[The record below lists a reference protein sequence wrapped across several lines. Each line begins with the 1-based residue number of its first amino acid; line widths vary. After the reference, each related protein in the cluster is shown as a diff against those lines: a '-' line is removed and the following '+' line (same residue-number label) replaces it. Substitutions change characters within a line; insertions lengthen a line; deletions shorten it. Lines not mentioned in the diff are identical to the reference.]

1 MRRRLSNIFALLC
14 HRDNIQKVFNLNRAC
29 CSCWSRSDLDGKR
42 GGVLW
47 KLYCFIN
54 LRVSFIRLSLVF
66 RVQRETQRGAEVTSL
81 LEDKKFF
88 WNHPS
93 SHRLQSI
100 IFRASIHVWF
110 LIEYSNLFPTSWIQL
125 SKVNI
130 LKWSMIDSRLS
141 SGLCAVN
148 VIKIVNHSEKGRLEC
163 LERFKSS
170 KVKSSRTGELSKVV
184 FTSTWATF

>member
-14 HRDNIQKVFNLNRAC
+14 HRDNIQKVFNLNRDC
-29 CSCWSRSDLDGKR
+29 CSCWNRLHLDGKR
-42 GGVLW
+42 GGAPW

-66 RVQRETQRGAEVTSL
+66 GVQRETQRCAEITSL
-81 LEDKKFF
+81 LKDKKLFG
-88 WNHPS
+88 NHPS

-110 LIEYSNLFPTSWIQL
+110 LIEYSNLFPTSSIQL
-125 SKVNI
+125 AKVNI

-141 SGLCAVN
+141 SRFCAEN
-148 VIKIVNHSEKGRLEC
+148 VIKFVNHSEKGRLEC

-170 KVKSSRTGELSKVV
+170 RV
-184 FTSTWATF
+184 